1 MAEGGDF
8 GYDDPDL
15 DYQIDHDDDDD
26 DDQEVNRTQPFQPG
40 AASTPYHGGEQH
52 EMQTMIDEQEGL
64 PDTSYNETPILRRSG
79 SITDLHK
86 ESLLRRK
93 MKKAVDFIKEKFP
106 TANFENIK
114 IRRGTGKN
122 TGEVVAIGSKGGEYK
137 VLKGD
142 ESGFMKSF
150 LNSFKNKLGPS
161 SEEIIAQ
168 DRNTAVEQRQRLA
181 EAERQQ
187 READNIAAQRDEES
201 REIQNLGLLTE
212 RVDAQIEDIQEEQG
226 SNLESETELNRLKQL
241 KKNYEKDLEIKK
253 KRLAALQ
260 KEAKNKDK
268 AQAKVDRER
277 AKLAQI
283 EKDRNEIEKRL
294 NSTKAIDELK
304 EQESELKRQNEED
317 QAIIQ
322 DDNTSPSERE
332 AAEARVAERNEE
344 LSRLRTQIEEREAG
358 MPLRERIREIFK
370 KYGVTMTAIF
380 IAADVTIGAVVGS
393 ITKALKATGKAIGN
407 GLKDIGAKIGSLL
420 PGLIGS
426 IVSFLFKTAGQAIGF
441 LAEHTWLLI
450 LAAVVFIF
458 EKYIKKRR

>member
-26 DDQEVNRTQPFQPG
+26 DNQEVNRTQPFQPG
-40 AASTPYHGGEQH
+40 AASTPYHGVEQH
-52 EMQTMIDEQEGL
+52 EMQTMMHEQEGL
-64 PDTSYNETPILRRSG
+64 PDTSYEETP
-79 SITDLHK
+79 
-86 ESLLRRK
+86 LLDPEDRK
-93 MKKAVDFIKEKFP
+93 SRALNFIKSKFPRVDFSKLGP
-106 TANFENIK
+106 
-114 IRRGTGKN
+114 
-122 TGEVVAIGSKGGEYK
+122 IGLSKKGARADIVSFGPKGGETK
-137 VLKGD
+137 IFKKDGSFQKNFID
-142 ESGFMKSF
+142 RFSKS
-150 LNSFKNKLGPS
+150 LGPS
-161 SEEIIAQ
+161 AEEIIAQ
-168 DRNTAVEQRQRLA
+168 GRDTIREQQQRLV

-187 READNIAAQRDEES
+187 READIIAAQRDEES
-201 REIQNLGLLTE
+201 QEIQNLSLRTE
-212 RVDAQIEDIQEEQG
+212 RVDAQIEAIQEEQG

-253 KRLAALQ
+253 KRLDALQ

-268 AQAKVDRER
+268 AKAKVDRER

-294 NSTKAIDELK
+294 NSTKAVDELK

-317 QAIIQ
+317 QAAIQ
-322 DDNTSPSERE
+322 DENTSPSERE

-370 KYGVTMTAIF
+370 KYGVTVTAIF
-380 IAADVTIGAVVGS
+380 IAAGVTIGAVVGS

-426 IVSFLFKTAGQAIGF
+426 VVSFLFKTAGQAIGY

-450 LAAVVFIF
+450 LAAVAFIF

>member
-1 MAEGGDF
+1 MDRF
-8 GYDDPDL
+8 
-15 DYQIDHDDDDD
+15 
-26 DDQEVNRTQPFQPG
+26 
-40 AASTPYHGGEQH
+40 
-52 EMQTMIDEQEGL
+52 
-64 PDTSYNETPILRRSG
+64 
-79 SITDLHK
+79 
-86 ESLLRRK
+86 
-93 MKKAVDFIKEKFP
+93 
-106 TANFENIK
+106 
-114 IRRGTGKN
+114 
-122 TGEVVAIGSKGGEYK
+122 SK
-137 VLKGD
+137 
-142 ESGFMKSF
+142 S
-150 LNSFKNKLGPS
+150 LGPS
-161 SEEIIAQ
+161 AEEIIAQ
-168 DRNTAVEQRQRLA
+168 DRDTIREQQQRLV

-187 READNIAAQRDEES
+187 READIIAAERDEES
-201 REIQNLGLLTE
+201 REIQNLRSRTE
-212 RVDAQIEDIQEEQG
+212 RVQAQIDAIQEEQG

-253 KRLAALQ
+253 KKLGALQ
-260 KEAKNKDK
+260 KGAKNKDK

-304 EQESELKRQNEED
+304 EQESELKGQNEED

-370 KYGVTMTAIF
+370 KYGVTVTAIL
-380 IAADVTIGAVVGS
+380 IAAGITVGAVVGS
-393 ITKALKATGKAIGN
+393 ITKWQWEN
-407 GLKDIGAKIGSLL
+407 GLKDLGAKIGSLL

-426 IVSFLFKTAGQAIGF
+426 IVSFLFKTAGQAIGY

-450 LAAVVFIF
+450 LAVVAFLF
-458 EKYIKKRR
+458 QKLMKKH

>member
-1 MAEGGDF
+1 MAEGGNF

-26 DDQEVNRTQPFQPG
+26 DDQEVNRTQPLQPG

-52 EMQTMIDEQEGL
+52 EMQTMMHEQSGL
-64 PDTSYNETPILRRSG
+64 PDTSYEETPLLEPEERQRILSRV
-79 SITDLHK
+79 LN
-86 ESLLRRK
+86 
-93 MKKAVDFIKEKFP
+93 FIKSRFP
-106 TANFENIK
+106 RADLGK
-114 IRRGTGKN
+114 IDPIGFSKKGTKTDIVSFGP
-122 TGEVVAIGSKGGEYK
+122 KGGETK
-137 VLKGD
+137 IFKKEG
-142 ESGFMKSF
+142 GFQKSF
-150 LNSFKNKLGPS
+150 IDRFSKYLGPS
-161 SEEIIAQ
+161 TEEIIAQ
-168 DRNTAVEQRQRLA
+168 DRNTAIEQRQRLA

-187 READNIAAQRDEES
+187 READIIAAQRDEES
-201 REIQNLGLLTE
+201 QEIQNLRLRTE
-212 RVDAQIEDIQEEQG
+212 RVDAQIEAIQEEQG

-253 KRLAALQ
+253 KRLDALQ

-294 NSTKAIDELK
+294 NSTKAVDELK

-317 QAIIQ
+317 QATIQ

-370 KYGVTMTAIF
+370 KYGVTVTAIF
-380 IAADVTIGAVVGS
+380 IAAGVTIGAVVGA

-407 GLKDIGAKIGSLL
+407 GLKDIGTKIGLLL

-426 IVSFLFKTAGQAIGF
+426 VVSFLFKTAGQAIGF

>member
-15 DYQIDHDDDDD
+15 DYQIDHDDD

-64 PDTSYNETPILRRSG
+64 PDTSYEETPLLSAQQQIRESWDSLTRLFPKAIATNLETSYSKTGRLQVKMAGIGKKSYPLLTREIATG
-79 SITDLHK
+79 RERLNPNLPKEIKSSLGKSAQQIEEDRASIR
-86 ESLLRRK
+86 EQR
-93 MKKAVDFIKEKFP
+93 
-106 TANFENIK
+106 
-114 IRRGTGKN
+114 
-122 TGEVVAIGSKGGEYK
+122 
-137 VLKGD
+137 
-142 ESGFMKSF
+142 
-150 LNSFKNKLGPS
+150 
-161 SEEIIAQ
+161 
-168 DRNTAVEQRQRLA
+168 QRQRLA
-181 EAERQQ
+181 EAENQQ
-187 READNIAAQRDEES
+187 RVADIIAAQRDEES
-201 REIQNLGLLTE
+201 QEIQNLSLRTE
-212 RVDAQIEDIQEEQG
+212 RVDTQIEAIQEEQG

-241 KKNYEKDLEIKK
+241 KKKYEKELEIKK
-253 KRLAALQ
+253 KRLDALQ
-260 KEAKNKDK
+260 KEAKNKNK

-283 EKDRNEIEKRL
+283 EKDRNKIEKRL
-294 NSTKAIDELK
+294 KSTKAVDELK

-317 QAIIQ
+317 QATIQ

-358 MPLRERIREIFK
+358 MPLQERIREIFK
-370 KYGVTMTAIF
+370 KYGVTVTAIF
-380 IAADVTIGAVVGS
+380 IAAGVTIGAVVGS

-426 IVSFLFKTAGQAIGF
+426 VVSFLFKTAGQAIGF

>member
-8 GYDDPDL
+8 GYDDPAL
-15 DYQIDHDDDDD
+15 DYDIDHDDDDD
-26 DDQEVNRTQPFQPG
+26 DEDDEEVNRTRPFQPG

-52 EMQTMIDEQEGL
+52 GMQTMHEQSGL
-64 PDTSYNETPILRRSG
+64 PDTSYEETPFFRRAG
-79 SITDLHK
+79 SISDLHQ

-93 MKKAVDFIKEKFP
+93 MKKAVDFIKDKFP
-106 TANFENIK
+106 TAKFENIK

-122 TGEVVAIGSKGGEYK
+122 TGEVVAIGSKGAEYK
-137 VLKGD
+137 VLKDD
-142 ESGFMKSF
+142 ESGLMKSF

-161 SEEIIAQ
+161 AEEIIAQ
-168 DRNTAVEQRQRLA
+168 DRDTIREQQQRLV

-187 READNIAAQRDEES
+187 READIIAAERDEES
-201 REIQNLGLLTE
+201 REIQNLRSRTE
-212 RVDAQIEDIQEEQG
+212 RVQAQIDAIQEEQG

-253 KRLAALQ
+253 KKLGALQ

-277 AKLAQI
+277 AKLTQI

-304 EQESELKRQNEED
+304 EQESELKGQNEED

-332 AAEARVAERNEE
+332 AAEAMVAERNEE
-344 LSRLRTQIEEREAG
+344 LAFANS
-358 MPLRERIREIFK
+358 
-370 KYGVTMTAIF
+370 
-380 IAADVTIGAVVGS
+380 D
-393 ITKALKATGKAIGN
+393 
-407 GLKDIGAKIGSLL
+407 
-420 PGLIGS
+420 
-426 IVSFLFKTAGQAIGF
+426 
-441 LAEHTWLLI
+441 
-450 LAAVVFIF
+450 
-458 EKYIKKRR
+458 

>member
-15 DYQIDHDDDDD
+15 DYQIDHDDDDE
-26 DDQEVNRTQPFQPG
+26 QEANRTQPFQPG

-52 EMQTMIDEQEGL
+52 EMQTMMHEQEGL
-64 PDTSYNETPILRRSG
+64 PDTSYDETPLVDPEDRMSRALNLIKS
-79 SITDLHK
+79 K
-86 ESLLRRK
+86 FPK
-93 MKKAVDFIKEKFP
+93 VDFSKLGPISLSKKGARVDIVLLGP
-106 TANFENIK
+106 
-114 IRRGTGKN
+114 
-122 TGEVVAIGSKGGEYK
+122 KGGETK
-137 VLKGD
+137 IFKKDGSFQKNFID
-142 ESGFMKSF
+142 RFSKS
-150 LNSFKNKLGPS
+150 LGPS
-161 SEEIIAQ
+161 AEEIIAQ
-168 DRNTAVEQRQRLA
+168 DRNTDVEQRQRLA
-181 EAERQQ
+181 EAESQQ
-187 READNIAAQRDEES
+187 REAAAQIDKELQ
-201 REIQNLGLLTE
+201 EIQNLRLRTK
-212 RVDAQIEDIQEEQG
+212 RSDAKIEAIREKQG
-226 SNLESETELNRLKQL
+226 SNLESETELNRLNQL
-241 KKNYEKDLEIKK
+241 KKNDKEEIEIKK
-253 KRLAALQ
+253 KRLDALQ
-260 KEAKNKDK
+260 KNKDK
-268 AQAKVDRER
+268 AQEKVDIER

-283 EKDRNEIEKRL
+283 QKNRNEIEKRL
-294 NSTKAIDELK
+294 NNTKAIVELK
-304 EQESELKRQNEED
+304 EQESELKRQNEKD

-322 DDNTSPSERE
+322 DDNASPSERE

-370 KYGVTMTAIF
+370 KYGVTVTAIF
-380 IAADVTIGAVVGS
+380 IAAGVTIGAVVGS

-426 IVSFLFKTAGQAIGF
+426 VVSFLFKTAGQAIGF

>member
-26 DDQEVNRTQPFQPG
+26 DDQEVNRTRPFQPG

-52 EMQTMIDEQEGL
+52 EMQTMMHEQEGL
-64 PDTSYNETPILRRSG
+64 PDTSFDETPLI
-79 SITDLHK
+79 
-86 ESLLRRK
+86 EPEERK
-93 MKKAVDFIKEKFP
+93 RIIDRALNFIKSRFPKADFKRMGPITFSKKGTREDIVALGPQGGEEKIFKKDGGFQKKFIDRFSKYLGP
-106 TANFENIK
+106 TA
-114 IRRGTGKN
+114 
-122 TGEVVAIGSKGGEYK
+122 
-137 VLKGD
+137 
-142 ESGFMKSF
+142 
-150 LNSFKNKLGPS
+150 
-161 SEEIIAQ
+161 EEISAQ
-168 DRNTAVEQRQRLA
+168 ERNTAVEQRQRLA
-181 EAERQQ
+181 EAERQK

-201 REIQNLGLLTE
+201 QEIQNL
-212 RVDAQIEDIQEEQG
+212 
-226 SNLESETELNRLKQL
+226 SS
-241 KKNYEKDLEIKK
+241 
-253 KRLAALQ
+253 LQ
-260 KEAKNKDK
+260 KE

-277 AKLAQI
+277 AKLTQI
-283 EKDRNEIEKRL
+283 QKYRNEIIERL
-294 NSTKAIDELK
+294 YSTKGVDELK

-317 QAIIQ
+317 QAKIQ

-344 LSRLRTQIEEREAG
+344 LSRLRTQIEEREAV

-370 KYGVTMTAIF
+370 KYGVTVTAIF
-380 IAADVTIGAVVGS
+380 IAAGVTIGAVVGS

-426 IVSFLFKTAGQAIGF
+426 VVSFLFKTAGRVIGF

>member
-52 EMQTMIDEQEGL
+52 EMQTMMDEQEGL
-64 PDTSYNETPILRRSG
+64 PDTSYEETPLLSAQQRIRESWDSLTRLFPKASATNLETSFSKTGRLQVKMAGIGKKSYPLLTREIATG
-79 SITDLHK
+79 MERLNPNLPKEIKSSLGKSAQQIIEEDRDSI
-86 ESLLRRK
+86 R
-93 MKKAVDFIKEKFP
+93 
-106 TANFENIK
+106 
-114 IRRGTGKN
+114 
-122 TGEVVAIGSKGGEYK
+122 
-137 VLKGD
+137 
-142 ESGFMKSF
+142 
-150 LNSFKNKLGPS
+150 
-161 SEEIIAQ
+161 
-168 DRNTAVEQRQRLA
+168 EQRQRLA
-181 EAERQQ
+181 EAENQQ
-187 READNIAAQRDEES
+187 RVAPALAVEREQQAE
-201 REIQNLGLLTE
+201 EIQNLGQ
-212 RVDAQIEDIQEEQG
+212 QIERTQARIDAIQEEQG

-241 KKNYEKDLEIKK
+241 KKNYQKDLEIKK
-253 KRLAALQ
+253 KKLVALQ

-268 AQAKVDRER
+268 EARAKVNRER

-294 NSTKAIDELK
+294 NNTKAIDELK
-304 EQESELKRQNEED
+304 EQESELKGQNEED
-317 QAIIQ
+317 QATIQ

-370 KYGVTMTAIF
+370 KYGVTVTAIF
-380 IAADVTIGAVVGS
+380 TAAGITIGAVVGS

-426 IVSFLFKTAGQAIGF
+426 IVSFLFKTAGQAIGY

-450 LAAVVFIF
+450 LAAVVFTF
-458 EKYIKKRR
+458 KKYIKKRR